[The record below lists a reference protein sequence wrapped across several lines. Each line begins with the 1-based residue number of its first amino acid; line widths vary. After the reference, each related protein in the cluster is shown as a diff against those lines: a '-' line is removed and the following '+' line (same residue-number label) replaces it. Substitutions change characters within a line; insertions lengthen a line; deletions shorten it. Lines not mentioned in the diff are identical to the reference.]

1 MKNPIVN
8 VGELVRELR
17 LLQKISLRTLAKRID
32 RSSAFLSQLER
43 NVSRPSLKDIYAI
56 AGALNRPASLSCRM
70 FRSARLKKKAMP
82 CEKIRRRK
90 MESQGI
96 IAEMLFPKLSKGV
109 DFNRTTFLPPA
120 RTEQKKCDQS
130 GFETGVLV
138 SGQLQMHFE
147 GRSFD
152 RGAGDSYSLR
162 VDEAHFSI
170 NPSLDH
176 PAVPVWT
183 VTYLQSRDS
192 RRNPKAFGFGPR
204 SNVDCDGFCKH

>member
-1 MKNPIVN
+1 
-8 VGELVRELR
+8 
-17 LLQKISLRTLAKRID
+17 
-32 RSSAFLSQLER
+32 
-43 NVSRPSLKDIYAI
+43 
-56 AGALNRPASLSCRM
+56 
-70 FRSARLKKKAMP
+70 
-82 CEKIRRRK
+82 
-90 MESQGI
+90 MESQGT
-96 IAEMLFPKLSKGV
+96 IAEILSPKLSKGV
-109 DFNRTTFLPPA
+109 DFNQTTFLPLA
-120 RTEQKKCDQS
+120 RTEQKKCDQP

-138 SGQLQMHFE
+138 SGQSQMHLE
-147 GRSFD
+147 GRSSD
-152 RGAGDSYSLR
+152 RNAGDSHSLR